1 MSYDKNTW
9 AKGDVITAAKLNNM
23 ENGIANAGGGGG
35 STFINVTTGDEN
47 TTLDKK
53 WSEINSLFSSG
64 EIGYLKY
71 EDGSIALVTGC
82 INAFGIYSVVA
93 ILGSPMGTVIGQV
106 YSCNS
111 ENDYPV
117 LQE

>member
-1 MSYDKNTW
+1 MSYDKQNWQT
-9 AKGDVITAAKLNNM
+9 GDVITANKLNHI
-23 ENGIANAGGGGG
+23 EDGIANGGGVGI
-35 STFINVTTGDEN
+35 TFINVTTGDEN

-64 EIGYLKY
+64 EISYLKY

-82 INAFGIYSVVA
+82 INAFGVYSVVA
-93 ILGSPMGTVIGQV
+93 ILGSPMGTVIGEV